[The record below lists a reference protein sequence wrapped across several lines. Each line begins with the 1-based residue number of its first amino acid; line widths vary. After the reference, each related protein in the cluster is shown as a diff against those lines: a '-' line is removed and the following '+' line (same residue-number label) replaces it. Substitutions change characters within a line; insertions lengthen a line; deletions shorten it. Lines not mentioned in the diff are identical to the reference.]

1 MPNNSFYTYNTLFNP
16 YKSQTKLLQVV
27 HNSFIQNSSGSYFV
41 SKPLIFNNRNT
52 NGYGFKPEI
61 VNTLISQNYKT
72 IGFVVIIHDTIIE
85 NNKYIK
91 ISHMVSCILD
101 INQNKTIYLDIYDSN
116 GQSPYYDMIAN
127 YIHSNICNITNYY
140 ILNRLSN
147 IPNGTCEIRS
157 QGICGL
163 WSIIYLFNR
172 LYGISRL
179 NSAKRVYTISKAV
192 NGKEL
197 LQRAM
202 ESLIIMIQSETLR
215 NFPNM
220 QQKHSNNMRN
230 ESFKNFINII
240 KNKKIS

>member
-1 MPNNSFYTYNTLFNP
+1 
-16 YKSQTKLLQVV
+16 
-27 HNSFIQNSSGSYFV
+27 
-41 SKPLIFNNRNT
+41 
-52 NGYGFKPEI
+52 
-61 VNTLISQNYKT
+61 
-72 IGFVVIIHDTIIE
+72 
-85 NNKYIK
+85 
-91 ISHMVSCILD
+91 MVSCILD